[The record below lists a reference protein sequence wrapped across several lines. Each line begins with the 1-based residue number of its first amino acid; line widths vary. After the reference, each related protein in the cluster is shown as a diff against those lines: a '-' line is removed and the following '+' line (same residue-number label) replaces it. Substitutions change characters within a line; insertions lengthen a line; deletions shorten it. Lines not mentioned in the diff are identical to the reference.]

1 MVGAITPL
9 ARYRG
14 ARLHGVGCMV
24 FLKVLMTQH
33 RPTCCASMESSL
45 SPATMPCFL
54 KNLPPLGYTFYLR
67 AAMIIAPQT
76 QYFCILCTRKAPR
89 AHTHSRGFS
98 IRSIHVLASAH
109 EPVRQLIDTRLNL
122 LSRSLRDRRA
132 ATNLTQLIV
141 NHAVRLTRT
150 NRPRCHVLRQLI
162 A

>member
-1 MVGAITPL
+1 MQPSQCALSGCAPSW
-9 ARYRG
+9 
-14 ARLHGVGCMV
+14 VGCMV
-24 FLKVLMTQH
+24 FLRVLMTQH

-67 AAMIIAPQT
+67 AAMIIEPQT
-76 QYFCILCTRKAPR
+76 QYFCILCIRKAPR
-89 AHTHSRGFS
+89 AHTHPRGFS
-98 IRSIHVLASAH
+98 LRSIHVLASAY

-132 ATNLTQLIV
+132 ATNLTQLIM

-150 NRPRCHVLRQLI
+150 NRPRRHILRQLI